1 MFLMFEHFL
10 LGAALVATGALG
22 IAAAARWFS
31 RDDPGADHFFVT
43 AVVSVALV
51 GLFVAGVFFQIHAV
65 FDADTIGVRVA
76 VGVGD
81 VVLTVAAPLAAWRL
95 FGPKINPG
103 VAGAAS

>member
-10 LGAALVATGALG
+10 LGGALVASGALG
-22 IAAAARWFS
+22 IASAARWFS
-31 RDDPGADHFFVT
+31 RDDPEADHFFLT

-51 GLFVAGVFFQIHAV
+51 GLLVAGVFFQIHAV
-65 FDADTIGVRVA
+65 FDADTIGMRVA

-81 VVLTVAAPLAAWRL
+81 VILTVAAPLAAWRL

-103 VAGAAS
+103 VAGAAT